1 MHSQEWALHFCSF
14 WCQWRSRPQGRGEGW
29 RVCFNRHNATLQPVL
44 TFSPRN
50 GARLTQLGQAGPCVA
65 LLLPIFHVFSRSRGP
80 APGQASSSGSSP
92 GAGRAARRRLGT
104 GLPPR
109 YRLPPVP
116 EADRVRIAPP
126 WLGFCG
132 PPEQTGAGRA
142 GPVPGASLAGS

>member
-1 MHSQEWALHFCSF
+1 M
-14 WCQWRSRPQGRGEGW
+14 
-29 RVCFNRHNATLQPVL
+29 
-44 TFSPRN
+44 
-50 GARLTQLGQAGPCVA
+50 A

-80 APGQASSSGSSP
+80 APGQASSGGSSP

-104 GLPPR
+104 DPPPPV
-109 YRLPPVP
+109 LAPHPGIGSPPVP

-132 PPEQTGAGRA
+132 PPQQTRAGRA